1 MFTGIIT
8 SQAVLREKKKAKGGT
23 CLTFEALGRILP
35 FRLGQSVAADGVC
48 VTIAAF
54 RGKRFSVDLIE
65 ETLRS
70 TTLGPLSAGERV
82 NLERALR
89 VGDELGGHWVTGH
102 VDGMGMI
109 RRIERRGAGLRLEI
123 AAPPEIFRRLTPKG
137 SVAINGIS
145 FTVQEIHRNSF
156 EVGVT
161 PHTFQVT
168 TLPLKRE
175 GSRVNLEADLFAKL
189 AEEFFSKR
197 NRRSSFTI
205 KTLQA
210 QGF

>member
-8 SQAVLREKKKAKGGT
+8 SQAVLREKKSGKNGT
-23 CLTFEALGRILP
+23 RLTFEALGRTPP
-35 FRLGQSVAADGVC
+35 FRLGQSVAVDGVC
-48 VTIAAF
+48 VTVAAF

-65 ETLRS
+65 ETLRL
-70 TTLGPLSAGERV
+70 TTLGPLSVGERV
-82 NLERALR
+82 NLERALC

-102 VDGMGMI
+102 VEGMGTI
-109 RRIERRGAGLRLEI
+109 QKIERRGEGLRLEI
-123 AAPPEIFRRLTPKG
+123 AAPPEIFRRLMPKG
-137 SVAINGIS
+137 SVAIDGIS
-145 FTVQEIHRNSF
+145 FTVQAIHRNSF

-161 PHTFQVT
+161 PYTFQVT

-197 NRRSSFTI
+197 NRRSFFTI
-205 KTLQA
+205 NTLQA